1 MKNISLIIIS
11 MFFLAACANSQTQ
24 QKPSV
29 ENVDALKFKQLVEA
43 KKGIVIDVRTPEE
56 FSEGYIPTATNIDI
70 YNDDFETRV
79 TKLDKSKEIYVY
91 CQAGGR
97 SSDAAKILQNKGYK
111 VYNLEDGFSDW
122 KKKGFPVMQQ

>member
-1 MKNISLIIIS
+1 MKNISLIFIS

-24 QKPSV
+24 QKPTV

-43 KKGIVIDVRTPEE
+43 KKGIVLDVRTAEE

-70 YNDDFETRV
+70 YEDDFESRV
-79 TKLDKSKEIYVY
+79 SKLDKSKEIYVY

-97 SSDAAKILQNKGYK
+97 SSDAAKMLQNKGYK

-122 KKKGFPVMQQ
+122 KKKGFPIMRQ